1 MKPLSTM
8 MKAWLVTAMC
18 VAIGLSGLLA
28 ATPNPTSGSA
38 GYFMM
43 PHHFDSQL
51 TSSVTSK
58 VAFKMPWPAEL
69 VDVKCAG
76 RAFSSSGSPTFTWT
90 IKAAGSSIATC
101 APTTASTEVTG
112 TVTTSAI
119 ADEALITIDYT
130 STGSTPT
137 ADDMDLILIFKR
149 Q

>member
-1 MKPLSTM
+1 MKPFGTKMQAALG
-8 MKAWLVTAMC
+8 V
-18 VAIGLSGLLA
+18 VLA
-28 ATPNPTSGSA
+28 AALVLGGLVAATSNPSPGSA
-38 GYFMM
+38 GYWTVNY
-43 PHHFDSQL
+43 HFDSQL

-58 VAFKMPWPAEL
+58 VYFKTPWPVEL

-112 TVTTSAI
+112 TITTSAI
-119 ADEALITIDYT
+119 ADEAAISIDYT
-130 STGSTPT
+130 ATGSTPT
-137 ADDMDLILIFKR
+137 ADDMDLVLIFKR